1 MQAVVLTHRARVSMK
16 STGSSYEPWTP
27 AQSPTQFIGGNCIF
41 TGAQGPCTSEARHIK
56 GPSQNKNHVPL
67 ECKKGAGFEQGGGG
81 LFATISLAPSEE
93 CNPNASDIVTAYG
106 AGRHGP
112 AGLSAMCN
120 VEPLAFPRC
129 VATGR
134 SLPA

>member
-1 MQAVVLTHRARVSMK
+1 MK
-16 STGSSYEPWTP
+16 STGSSYAPWTP
-27 AQSPTQFIGGNCIF
+27 AQSPTQFIGGKCIS
-41 TGAQGPCTSEARHIK
+41 TGAHGPDTCEARHIN

-81 LFATISLAPSEE
+81 
-93 CNPNASDIVTAYG
+93 G